1 MEKSNKKR
9 VYAYLHTHWD
19 REWYRDKEDFNIRLL
34 DVLDTVLDELKK
46 DKAPFFYLDGQVI
59 ALLDYLKYRP
69 NKEKEIAN
77 LIKNKRLMI
86 GPYFVSVDS
95 YLVSYPSM
103 KKNLELGLKVSK
115 KYNEKDF
122 IGYMSDIFGI
132 SRAAFKALEEKNID
146 KAIIWRG
153 VNPESINNKCNF
165 KYDNINTVWLVQ
177 GYFNDFCHNW
187 QKTHDIKYIEAL
199 EKSLDKIAK
208 YSEDS
213 LLLPIG
219 ADHLGILKN
228 ATKTIS

>member
-1 MEKSNKKR
+1 MI
-9 VYAYLHTHWD
+9 
-19 REWYRDKEDFNIRLL
+19 IR
-34 DVLDTVLDELKK
+34 
-46 DKAPFFYLDGQVI
+46 
-59 ALLDYLKYRP
+59 
-69 NKEKEIAN
+69 
-77 LIKNKRLMI
+77 
-86 GPYFVSVDS
+86 
-95 YLVSYPSM
+95 
-103 KKNLELGLKVSK
+103 

-228 ATKTIS
+228 ATKKQRVIIFV